1 MSGRPHRLRQK
12 ESESGI
18 PAGYGTTRPTCSR
31 KETKRR
37 ANWQKT
43 AEGKMILFRSPLIL
57 PIMKAQNYKLLLNF
71 AFFLDH
77 LLLRDYNSFSV
88 FGIG

>member
-1 MSGRPHRLRQK
+1 
-12 ESESGI
+12 
-18 PAGYGTTRPTCSR
+18 
-31 KETKRR
+31 
-37 ANWQKT
+37 
-43 AEGKMILFRSPLIL
+43 MILFRSPLIL

>member
-1 MSGRPHRLRQK
+1 MTTPSTSADFKL
-12 ESESGI
+12 
-18 PAGYGTTRPTCSR
+18 AGYETIRPTCS
-31 KETKRR
+31 KKKTNGLWKQNSR
-37 ANWQKT
+37 AERQKT